1 MPIYEYEC
9 TRCSS
14 RFELKQSFSENA
26 PVSCPRCGGG
36 TRRIFSA
43 VPIIFKGSGFYSTDS
58 RNNHGQPSP
67 EGSTGKT
74 KTASTDE
81 TKTAST
87 DETKTAST
95 DETKS
100 ASTDAT
106 KAGSTEE
113 K

>member
-14 RFELKQSFSENA
+14 RFELKQSFSDDTT
-26 PVSCPRCGGG
+26 VSCPRCGGG
-36 TRRIFSA
+36 TRRLFSP

-58 RNNHGQPSP
+58 RDNHGHPP
-67 EGSTGKT
+67 HEGSTG
-74 KTASTDE
+74 E

-87 DETKTAST
+87 DETKASST
-95 DETKS
+95 DETKA
-100 ASTDAT
+100 ASTDEI